1 MIWGIIPARAGSVGV
16 KEKNVR
22 ILGGKPLYRWVLD
35 SAVKSNLFSRIIVST
50 DINSILTD
58 ESYPSGLIEVQ
69 ERPSELSQGGYRSM
83 QKTVRYVLNQ
93 YVVRP
98 DYFALMQPTSP
109 FLRVEDIERCVTALT
124 VLKGDDSCQTIR
136 RVKHHDHA
144 FNQRV
149 VKDWDVVF
157 AFPKQRDDVRKQAQP
172 EHYAFGNIVVTKT
185 FYFLETGDFF
195 GNSTGIEI
203 PWKYGIDIDYEEDL
217 ELAEAYL
224 GASRINL

>member
-1 MIWGIIPARAGSVGV
+1 MKWVIG
-16 KEKNVR
+16 
-22 ILGGKPLYRWVLD
+22 YVLD
-35 SAVKSNLFSRIIVST
+35 
-50 DINSILTD
+50 
-58 ESYPSGLIEVQ
+58 
-69 ERPSELSQGGYRSM
+69 
-83 QKTVRYVLNQ
+83 Q
-93 YVVRP
+93 YIDKP

-124 VLKGDDSCQTIR
+124 VLKGDDSCQTVR

-157 AFPKQRDDVRKQAQP
+157 AFPKQRDDVRKQVQP
-172 EHYAFGNIVVTKT
+172 EHYAFGNLVVTKT
-185 FYFLETGDFF
+185 SYFLETGDFF

-217 ELAEAYL
+217 ELAEVL
-224 GASRINL
+224 LESSRIVL